1 MWILNWWTGENLG
14 YKPSI
19 VEQAKYEHSPL
30 GKALSKGLKKVIKLI
45 RLLNTAII

>member
-30 GKALSKGLKKVIKLI
+30 GKALNKGLKKMIKLI
-45 RLLNTAII
+45 RLLNTAMI